1 MSRTTSHIAKDIDT
15 VLDLY
20 EAICFNITAVHGDK
34 KFNIKTLKAHLLPI
48 FKHIYSKEENVGT
61 IKRIIRIIK
70 KLARCMCNAISYQY
84 YTELIIQSLISCV
97 VKMLNIFPTKVGI
110 FKTMRPCMIVKR
122 KPNPDL
128 NQERIVC

>member
-70 KLARCMCNAISYQY
+70 KTCKMYVRCNFISVLHRANNSIIDFMCGENAEYIS
-84 YTELIIQSLISCV
+84 
-97 VKMLNIFPTKVGI
+97 N
-110 FKTMRPCMIVKR
+110 
-122 KPNPDL
+122 
-128 NQERIVC
+128 